1 ETMVSGGTL
10 ARAAFGLSSLFTPG
24 PRQNLQLIN
33 SNGSWHI
40 NRTALNCNASLD
52 AGWVAALF
60 YYDKFNSSGCPER
73 MASCKPLADF
83 AQGWGPISYANGTG
97 PEH

>member
-1 ETMVSGGTL
+1 ETIVSGGTA
-10 ARAAFGLSSLFTPG
+10 ARTAFKLTSIFNPG
-24 PRQNLQLIN
+24 PRQNIQLIN

-52 AGWVAALF
+52 TGWVAGLL
-60 YYDKFNSSGCPER
+60 YYNKFNSSGCPER
-73 MASCKPLADF
+73 MASCRPLADF
-83 AQGWGPISYANGTG
+83 DQGWGPISYANGTG

>member
-1 ETMVSGGTL
+1 ETIASGGTF
-10 ARAAFGLSSLFTPG
+10 ARAASGLSRLFTPG
-24 PRQNLQLIN
+24 PSQNLQLIN

-40 NRTALNCNASLD
+40 NRTALNCNASLETGWL
-52 AGWVAALF
+52 AGLL
-60 YYDKFNSSGCPER
+60 YYNKFNSSGCPER

>member
-1 ETMVSGGTL
+1 ETIASGGTL
-10 ARAAFGLSSLFTPG
+10 AKAAFGLTSFLSPG
-24 PRQNLQLIN
+24 PKQNIQLIN

-52 AGWVAALF
+52 TGWLAGLI
-60 YYDKFNSSGCPER
+60 YYNKFNSLGCPER

>member
-1 ETMVSGGTL
+1 ETIASGGTF
-10 ARAAFGLSSLFTPG
+10 ARAASGLSRLFTPD
-24 PRQNLQLIN
+24 PKQNIQLIN

-83 AQGWGPISYANGTG
+83 DQGWGPISYANGTG

>member
-1 ETMVSGGTL
+1 ETIASGGTF
-10 ARAAFGLSSLFTPG
+10 ARAASGLSRLFTPG
-24 PRQNLQLIN
+24 PKQNIQLIN

-52 AGWVAALF
+52 TGWLAGLF

>member
-1 ETMVSGGTL
+1 ETIASGGTL
-10 ARAAFGLSSLFTPG
+10 AKAAFGLTSFLSPG
-24 PRQNLQLIN
+24 PKQNIQLIN

-40 NRTALNCNASLD
+40 NRTALNCNASLETGWL
-52 AGWVAALF
+52 AGLL

-83 AQGWGPISYANGTG
+83 DQGWGPISYANGTG

>member
-1 ETMVSGGTL
+1 ETTVSGGTL
-10 ARAAFGLSSLFTPG
+10 AKAAFGLTSFFNPG
-24 PRQNLQLIN
+24 PKQNIQLIN

-52 AGWVAALF
+52 TGWVAGLL
-60 YYDKFNSSGCPER
+60 YYHKFNSSGCPER

>member
-10 ARAAFGLSSLFTPG
+10 AMAAFGLSSLFTPG
-24 PRQNLQLIN
+24 PRQNIQLIN

-83 AQGWGPISYANGTG
+83 DQGWGPISYANGTG

>member
-24 PRQNLQLIN
+24 PKQNIQLIN

-83 AQGWGPISYANGTG
+83 DQGWGPISYANGTG

>member
-1 ETMVSGGTL
+1 ETTVSGGTFV
-10 ARAAFGLSSLFTPG
+10 RAASGLSRLFTPG
-24 PRQNLQLIN
+24 PKQNIQLIN

-52 AGWVAALF
+52 TGWLAGLL
-60 YYDKFNSSGCPER
+60 YYNKFNSSGCPER

>member
-1 ETMVSGGTL
+1 ETMVTGGTL
-10 ARAAFGLSSLFTPG
+10 ARGASGLSRLFTPG
-24 PRQNLQLIN
+24 PKQNIQLIN

-52 AGWVAALF
+52 TGWLAGLL
-60 YYDKFNSSGCPER
+60 YYHKFNSSGCPER

>member
-24 PRQNLQLIN
+24 PKQNIQLIN

-40 NRTALNCNASLD
+40 NRTASNCNASLD
-52 AGWVAALF
+52 TGWLAGLF

>member
-1 ETMVSGGTL
+1 ETIASGGTL
-10 ARAAFGLSSLFTPG
+10 AKAAFGLSSLLSPG
-24 PRQNLQLIN
+24 PKQNIQLIN

-60 YYDKFNSSGCPER
+60 YYNKFNSSGCPER

>member
-1 ETMVSGGTL
+1 ETIASGGTFV
-10 ARAAFGLSSLFTPG
+10 RAASGLSRLFTPG
-24 PRQNLQLIN
+24 PKQNIQLIN

-60 YYDKFNSSGCPER
+60 YYHKFNSSGCPER

-83 AQGWGPISYANGTG
+83 DQGWGPISYANGTG

>member
-1 ETMVSGGTL
+1 ETIASGGTL
-10 ARAAFGLSSLFTPG
+10 AKAAFSLSSFFNPG
-24 PRQNLQLIN
+24 PKQNIQLIN

-52 AGWVAALF
+52 TGWVAGLL
-60 YYDKFNSSGCPER
+60 YYHKFNSSGCPER

>member
-1 ETMVSGGTL
+1 ETTVSGGTL
-10 ARAAFGLSSLFTPG
+10 AKAAFGLTSFLSPG
-24 PRQNLQLIN
+24 PKQNIQLIN

-52 AGWVAALF
+52 TGWLAGLL
-60 YYDKFNSSGCPER
+60 YYHKFNSSGCPER
-73 MASCKPLADF
+73 MASCRPLADF
-83 AQGWGPISYANGTG
+83 DQGWGPISYANGTG

>member
-1 ETMVSGGTL
+1 ETTVSGGTL
-10 ARAAFGLSSLFTPG
+10 AKGASILTSIFSPG
-24 PRQNLQLIN
+24 PSQNIQLIN

-52 AGWVAALF
+52 TGWLAGLI
-60 YYDKFNSSGCPER
+60 YYNKFNSSGCPER
-73 MASCKPLADF
+73 MASCRPLADF

>member
-1 ETMVSGGTL
+1 ETTVSGGTL
-10 ARAAFGLSSLFTPG
+10 AKGAFGLTSFLSPG
-24 PRQNLQLIN
+24 PKQNIQLIN

-52 AGWVAALF
+52 TGWLAGLL
-60 YYDKFNSSGCPER
+60 YYNKFNSSGCPER

-83 AQGWGPISYANGTG
+83 DQGWGPISYANGTG

>member
-1 ETMVSGGTL
+1 ETMVSGGTFV
-10 ARAAFGLSSLFTPG
+10 RAASGLSRLFTPG
-24 PRQNLQLIN
+24 PKQNIQLIN

-83 AQGWGPISYANGTG
+83 DQGWGPISYANGTG

>member
-1 ETMVSGGTL
+1 ETIASGGTL
-10 ARAAFGLSSLFTPG
+10 AKAAFGLSSLLSPG
-24 PRQNLQLIN
+24 PKQNIQLIN

-73 MASCKPLADF
+73 MASCRPLADF
-83 AQGWGPISYANGTG
+83 DQGWGPISYANGTG

>member
-1 ETMVSGGTL
+1 ETTVSGGTL
-10 ARAAFGLSSLFTPG
+10 AKAAFGLTSFLSPG
-24 PRQNLQLIN
+24 PKQNIQLIN

-52 AGWVAALF
+52 TGWLAGLF

>member
-1 ETMVSGGTL
+1 ETIASGGTL
-10 ARAAFGLSSLFTPG
+10 AKAAFGLTSFLSPG
-24 PRQNLQLIN
+24 PKQNIQLIN

-52 AGWVAALF
+52 TGWVAGLL
-60 YYDKFNSSGCPER
+60 YYNKFNSSGCPER
-73 MASCKPLADF
+73 MASCRPLADF
-83 AQGWGPISYANGTG
+83 DQGWGPISYANGTG

>member
-1 ETMVSGGTL
+1 ETIVSGGTF
-10 ARAAFGLSSLFTPG
+10 ARAASGLSRLFTPG
-24 PRQNLQLIN
+24 PKQNIQLIN

-83 AQGWGPISYANGTG
+83 DQGWGPISYANGTG